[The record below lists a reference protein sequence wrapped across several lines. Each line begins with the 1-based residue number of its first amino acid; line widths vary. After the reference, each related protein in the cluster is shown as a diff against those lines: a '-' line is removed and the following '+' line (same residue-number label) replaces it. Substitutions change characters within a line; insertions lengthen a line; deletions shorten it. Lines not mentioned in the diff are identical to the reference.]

1 MPKKASP
8 SKVSSVK
15 GKTRRTVKKPIKKA
29 TRKRSKASKKQSIWP
44 FIKSCLFKFFLI
56 TCVFIVAWGL
66 YLDLVIRDKFEGQ
79 KWALPAHVYTRAMDI
94 YVGQKI
100 PKKSVVDELLELG
113 YQSQAS
119 SSQVDAAG
127 KYALQGSELILFQRA
142 FRFSDSIREA
152 QKIRIKW
159 QDNTVIQISD
169 NSGQGDVV
177 QIEPRL
183 FGSVSPLNHEDRQ
196 LITLDQAPEILVD
209 TLLAVEDR
217 KFYSHFGVD
226 PFGIARAMVINVSA
240 GRTVQGGSTLT
251 QQLVKNYFL
260 TPERTLKRKVTE
272 LMMALLL
279 ELRYSKDEIL
289 QAYLN
294 EVNLGQSGNRAIHG
308 FGLGSQF
315 LFGRPL
321 AELDVHQQAMLVA
334 MVKGPS
340 YYSPIR
346 RPERAK
352 KRRDVVLDVMMHQ
365 NIIDQKT
372 ALSQKEQ
379 PLNTL
384 ESSAEQAKR
393 SYSAFTDF
401 VRSQLNSRY
410 QPQDLNES
418 GLSIFTTIDPRAQ
431 ASLDKA
437 IQTSFESFGEKADD
451 LQVAAVSLRT
461 DSGEVIAMSGS
472 KGATLGG
479 FNRALKAKRP
489 IGSLVKPF
497 VLLAGLKNKPEKFQL
512 NSLMLDDQVTITQNG
527 SADWTPQ
534 NYDKK
539 FHGNVMLVDALAKS
553 YNIPFVKL
561 GMEAGLDAVVN
572 TLSDYGLTERPTK
585 LPSLLLGSFELSPME
600 VSQLYLTLASGGFRS
615 PITTVNAVLNADK
628 TPLESFELNIQQV
641 GSGDANN
648 QAVRALQEVF
658 SSGTAKRI
666 NKAFPA
672 ELNLAGKTGTTD
684 GYRDSWFAGFSGDIL
699 TVVWLGRDDNKPT
712 GLTGASGAGQVW
724 KNYMSQLQLLPID
737 LFFSEEA
744 EKVQIPSML
753 KSKEGSTEY
762 DCGSQRAV
770 FVSTL
775 VDAAINCD
783 ADGWQAINDDGR
795 MHKQKSVNRI
805 GRFLKKIF
813 N

>member
-321 AELDVHQQAMLVA
+321 AELDVHQQA
-334 MVKGPS
+334 G
-340 YYSPIR
+340 
-346 RPERAK
+346 
-352 KRRDVVLDVMMHQ
+352 
-365 NIIDQKT
+365 
-372 ALSQKEQ
+372 
-379 PLNTL
+379 
-384 ESSAEQAKR
+384 
-393 SYSAFTDF
+393 
-401 VRSQLNSRY
+401 
-410 QPQDLNES
+410 
-418 GLSIFTTIDPRAQ
+418 
-431 ASLDKA
+431 ASK
-437 IQTSFESFGEKADD
+437 
-451 LQVAAVSLRT
+451 
-461 DSGEVIAMSGS
+461 
-472 KGATLGG
+472 
-479 FNRALKAKRP
+479 
-489 IGSLVKPF
+489 
-497 VLLAGLKNKPEKFQL
+497 
-512 NSLMLDDQVTITQNG
+512 
-527 SADWTPQ
+527 
-534 NYDKK
+534 
-539 FHGNVMLVDALAKS
+539 
-553 YNIPFVKL
+553 
-561 GMEAGLDAVVN
+561 
-572 TLSDYGLTERPTK
+572 
-585 LPSLLLGSFELSPME
+585 
-600 VSQLYLTLASGGFRS
+600 
-615 PITTVNAVLNADK
+615 K
-628 TPLESFELNIQQV
+628 TP
-641 GSGDANN
+641 
-648 QAVRALQEVF
+648 
-658 SSGTAKRI
+658 
-666 NKAFPA
+666 
-672 ELNLAGKTGTTD
+672 
-684 GYRDSWFAGFSGDIL
+684 
-699 TVVWLGRDDNKPT
+699 
-712 GLTGASGAGQVW
+712 
-724 KNYMSQLQLLPID
+724 
-737 LFFSEEA
+737 
-744 EKVQIPSML
+744 
-753 KSKEGSTEY
+753 
-762 DCGSQRAV
+762 
-770 FVSTL
+770 
-775 VDAAINCD
+775 
-783 ADGWQAINDDGR
+783 
-795 MHKQKSVNRI
+795 
-805 GRFLKKIF
+805 
-813 N
+813 